1 MRSSRARRMP
11 EAMPIAPADIT
22 QVLARVG
29 MRATPPRLAIWQVL
43 QEAGDEPDAV
53 ALLCRA
59 QRIEPR
65 TSLGTVYRFLR
76 ELEQHGLASSR
87 PVAHQRSRWRL
98 GASAESTAKN
108 DAAIAAVARLA
119 AAFGYRLIP
128 VATA

>member
-1 MRSSRARRMP
+1 MP
-11 EAMPIAPADIT
+11 EAMPTAPADIH

-29 MRATPPRLAIWQVL
+29 MRATPPRLAIWQAL
-43 QEAGDEPDAV
+43 LDAGDEPDAV

-87 PVAHQRSRWRL
+87 PVAHERARWRL
-98 GASAESTAKN
+98 GTSPESTARN

-119 AAFGYRLIP
+119 AAFGYRLTP
-128 VATA
+128 AA

>member
-1 MRSSRARRMP
+1 
-11 EAMPIAPADIT
+11 MPIAPADIH
-22 QVLARVG
+22 QALARVG
-29 MRATPPRLAIWQVL
+29 MRATPPRLAIWQAL
-43 QEAGDEPDAV
+43 HDAADEPDAV
-53 ALLCRA
+53 ELLRRA

-76 ELEQHGLASSR
+76 ELEQHSLASSR
-87 PVAHQRSRWRL
+87 PVAHERSRWRL
-98 GASAESTAKN
+98 GSSAESTAKN

>member
-1 MRSSRARRMP
+1 MP

-29 MRATPPRLAIWQVL
+29 MRATPPRLAIWRVL
-43 QEAGDEPDAV
+43 HEAGDEPDAV
-53 ALLCRA
+53 ELLCRA

-87 PVAHQRSRWRL
+87 AVAHERSRWRL
-98 GASAESTAKN
+98 GSSTETTAKN

-128 VATA
+128 AATA